1 MNAVVSF
8 DQRSGVVVV
17 EAGCI
22 LQALEQ
28 YLNERGF
35 IVPLDLGAKGSCQ
48 IGVLLLIRVYTR
60 TYQYTNILIRV
71 CIVPLDLGAKGS
83 CQIGV
88 LCTYAY

>member
-1 MNAVVSF
+1 MLSLSNMNAVVSF

-48 IGVLLLIRVYTR
+48 IGVL
-60 TYQYTNILIRV
+60 
-71 CIVPLDLGAKGS
+71 
-83 CQIGV
+83 
-88 LCTYAY
+88 CTYAY